1 MLRYV
6 YGNEL
11 SGYPVLQDT
20 MHRDRASQFAE
31 RLKWDVHVD
40 ENGWERDEYDGM
52 NPLYVIWEN
61 RDGTHGGSMRF
72 LPTTEQTMVNDH
84 FSDLLNGVDIRSP
97 FIWECTRFVLGAG
110 AQPRVAAAMMLA
122 GGELMRAFS
131 LTHLLGVFDPRMV
144 RIYSMIGASP
154 EVLGSSGSGR
164 DKISVGLW
172 PFRPQDRLRV
182 LKRAGLS
189 SEISEHWFS
198 RSFGHPIRE
207 VQEVQK
213 AA

>member
-1 MLRYV
+1 MLRYI
-6 YGNEL
+6 YGNDL
-11 SGYPVLQDT
+11 SNYPVLQDS
-20 MHRDRASQFAE
+20 MHRDRAAQFAE
-31 RLKWDVHVD
+31 RLKWAVTVD
-40 ENGWERDEYDGM
+40 EKGWERDEYDAL

-61 RDGTHGGSMRF
+61 PDGTHGGSMRF

-84 FSDLLNGVDIRSP
+84 FSNLLNGVDIRSP
-97 FIWECTRFVLGAG
+97 FIWECTRFVLGQG
-110 AQPRVAAAMMLA
+110 ANSRVAAAMMLA

-154 EVLGSSGSGR
+154 EVLGSSGEGR

-172 PFRPQDRLRV
+172 PFRPADRIQV

-189 SEISEHWFS
+189 SEISEHWFA
-198 RSFGHPIRE
+198 RSFGHAI
-207 VQEVQK
+207 QEVRK

>member
-1 MLRYV
+1 MLRYI
-6 YGNEL
+6 YGNDL
-11 SGYPVLQDT
+11 TNYPVLQDS
-20 MHRDRASQFAE
+20 MHRDRAAQFAD
-31 RLKWDVHVD
+31 RLKWAVHVD
-40 ENGWERDEYDGM
+40 ENGWERDEYDAL

-61 RDGTHGGSMRF
+61 PDGTHGGSMRF

-84 FSDLLNGVDIRSP
+84 FSALLNGVDICSP
-97 FIWECTRFVLGAG
+97 FIWECTRFVLGQG
-110 AQPRVAAAMMLA
+110 ANSRVAAAMMLA

-154 EVLGSSGSGR
+154 EVLGSSGEGR

-172 PFRPQDRLRV
+172 PYRPEDRIRV

-198 RSFGHPIRE
+198 RSFGHPIRDM
-207 VQEVQK
+207 QK
-213 AA
+213 VA

>member
-6 YGNEL
+6 YGNDL
-11 SGYPVLQDT
+11 SKYPILQDT
-20 MHRDRASQFAE
+20 MHRDRALQFAE
-31 RLKWDVHVD
+31 RLKWEVQVD
-40 ENGWERDEYDGM
+40 KNGWERDEYDAM

-72 LPTTEQTMVNDH
+72 LPTTQQTMVNDH

-97 FIWECTRFVLGAG
+97 FIWECTRFVLGKG
-110 AQPRVAAAMMLA
+110 APSRVAAAMMLA

-144 RIYSMIGASP
+144 RIYAMIGAAP
-154 EVLGSSGSGR
+154 EVLGSSGGGR

-172 PFRPQDRLRV
+172 PFRPQDRIKV
-182 LKRAGLS
+182 LMRAGLS
-189 SEISEHWFS
+189 SEISEHWFN
-198 RSFGHPIRE
+198 RSFGYPIYE
-207 VQEVQK
+207 AQK
-213 AA
+213 TA

>member
-6 YGNEL
+6 YGNQL
-11 SGYPVLQDT
+11 SQYPTLQDT
-20 MHRDRASQFAE
+20 MHRDRATQFSE
-31 RLKWDVHVD
+31 RLKWDVRVD
-40 ENGWERDEYDGM
+40 EKGWERDEYDAM

-61 RDGTHGGSMRF
+61 PDGTHGGSMRF

-84 FSDLLNGVDIRSP
+84 FRDLLNGVDICSP
-97 FIWECTRFVLGAG
+97 FIWECTRFVLGQG
-110 AQPRVAAAMMLA
+110 ARPRVAAAMMLA

-144 RIYSMIGASP
+144 RIYGMIGASP
-154 EVLGSSGSGR
+154 EILGSSGVGR

-172 PFRPQDRLRV
+172 PFRPEDRIKV

-189 SEISEHWFS
+189 SDISEHWFS
-198 RSFGHPIRE
+198 RSFGHPIHEARK
-207 VQEVQK
+207 V
-213 AA
+213 A

>member
-1 MLRYV
+1 MLRYI
-6 YGNEL
+6 YGNRL
-11 SGYPVLQDT
+11 SDYPTLRDT
-20 MHRDRASQFAE
+20 MHRDRAHQFAK
-31 RLKWDVHVD
+31 RLKWDVKVD
-40 ENGWERDEYDGM
+40 QNGWERDEYDAM

-72 LPTTEQTMVNDH
+72 LPTTGRTMVHDH
-84 FSDLLNGVDIRSP
+84 FNALLNGVDIRSQ
-97 FIWECTRFVLGAG
+97 FIWECTRFVLGTG

-131 LTHLLGVFDPRMV
+131 LTYLLGVFDPRMV

-154 EVLGSSGSGR
+154 EVLGSSGEGR

-172 PFRPQDRLRV
+172 SFRPEDRRRV

-189 SEISEHWFS
+189 PEISEHWFE
-198 RSFGHPIRE
+198 RSFGHPIMRM
-207 VQEVQK
+207 QK
-213 AA
+213 VA

>member
-1 MLRYV
+1 MLRYI
-6 YGNEL
+6 YGKDL
-11 SGYPVLQDT
+11 STYPVLQDT
-20 MHRDRASQFAE
+20 MHRDRATQFAE
-31 RLKWDVHVD
+31 RLKWAVQVD
-40 ENGWERDEYDGM
+40 ENGWERDEYDAL

-61 RDGTHGGSMRF
+61 PDGTHGGSMRF

-84 FSDLLNGVDIRSP
+84 FSNLLNGVDIRSP
-97 FIWECTRFVLGAG
+97 FIWECTRFVLGPG
-110 AQPRVAAAMMLA
+110 ANSRVAAAMMLA

-154 EVLGSSGSGR
+154 EVLGSAGEGR

-172 PFRPQDRLRV
+172 PFRPQDRIQV

-198 RSFGHPIRE
+198 RSFGHAIHAVR
-207 VQEVQK
+207 K

>member
-1 MLRYV
+1 MLRYI
-6 YGNEL
+6 YGKDL
-11 SGYPVLQDT
+11 ATYPVLQDS
-20 MHRDRASQFAE
+20 MHRDRAAQFAH
-31 RLKWDVHVD
+31 RLKWDVTID
-40 ENGWERDEYDGM
+40 QNGWERDEYDAM

-61 RDGTHGGSMRF
+61 ADGTHGGSMRF

-84 FSDLLNGVDIRSP
+84 FSNLLNGVDIRSP
-97 FIWECTRFVLGAG
+97 FIWECTRFVLGQG
-110 AQPRVAAAMMLA
+110 ANSRVAAAMMLA

-144 RIYSMIGASP
+144 RIYSTIGASP
-154 EVLGSSGSGR
+154 EVLGSAGEGR

-172 PFRPQDRLRV
+172 PFRPEDRLQV

-198 RSFGHPIRE
+198 RSFGHPIHAL
-207 VQEVQK
+207 QK